1 MIRPMTRGAR
11 LLISG
16 LVVALAGLS
25 PVWAQ
30 TDSPDPENQTER
42 IGAALDAL
50 SKGDPVLAR
59 VDGYE
64 IRWADVQASAGDLP
78 EAYKGRIEAILPAL
92 LGRLIDRRLL
102 VTAGREAG
110 LADDPGVR
118 RKVTEFEDRA
128 ISEAFAEQK
137 IDAAIDTKTLRA
149 RYEAYRQRLA
159 DRTEVRARHILLNS
173 REEALDAIAALDAGA
188 DFTILAQHRS
198 QAPSAEQGGDVGYF
212 TRDSMAPEF
221 AEMAFRLKVGTY
233 SPAPLETKFGWYV
246 IKVEDRREETPRS
259 FFKMRDDL
267 RQEAGRELL
276 ERALADLRRRADIEL
291 FPETSDAR
299 Q

>member
-1 MIRPMTRGAR
+1 M
-11 LLISG
+11 LI
-16 LVVALAGLS
+16 LALAAVLAGLS

-30 TDSPDPENQTER
+30 TDSSSPENKTER
-42 IGAALDAL
+42 IGTALDAL
-50 SKGDPVLAR
+50 GKGDPVLAR

-64 IRWADVQASAGDLP
+64 IRWADVQASARDLP

-118 RKVTEFEDRA
+118 RKVTKFEDRA

-137 IDAAIDTKTLRA
+137 IGAAIDTKALRA
-149 RYEAYRQRLA
+149 RYDAYRQRLA
-159 DRTEVRARHILLNS
+159 DRTEVRARHILLNN
-173 REEALDAIAALDAGA
+173 REAALDVIAALDAGA
-188 DFTILAQHRS
+188 DFAILARHRS
-198 QAPSAEQGGDVGYF
+198 LAPSAEQGGDVGYF

-221 AEMAFRLKVGTY
+221 AEMAFRLTVGTY
-233 SPAPLETKFGWYV
+233 SPVPLETKFGWYV

-259 FFKMRDDL
+259 FFKMRDEL

-276 ERALADLRRRADIEL
+276 ERALAGLRRKADIEL
-291 FPETSDAR
+291 FPEASDAR

>member
-1 MIRPMTRGAR
+1 MIRSMMRCAR
-11 LLISG
+11 LLI
-16 LVVALAGLS
+16 LALAVVLAGLDA
-25 PVWAQ
+25 VWAQ
-30 TDSPDPENQTER
+30 TDSPSPNSKTER
-42 IGAALDAL
+42 IGTALDAL
-50 SKGDPVLAR
+50 GKGDPVLAR

-64 IRWADVQASAGDLP
+64 IRWADVEASASDLP
-78 EAYKGRIEAILPAL
+78 EAYQGRIEAILPAL

-118 RKVTEFEDRA
+118 QKVTEFEDRA

-137 IDAAIDTKTLRA
+137 INAAIDTKALRA
-149 RYEAYRQRLA
+149 RYEAYRQGLA

-173 REEALDAIAALDAGA
+173 REAALDVIAELDAGA
-188 DFTILAQHRS
+188 DFATLARQRS
-198 QAPSAEQGGDVGYF
+198 LAPSAAQGGDVDYF
-212 TRDSMAPEF
+212 TRDSMAPDF
-221 AEMAFRLKVGTY
+221 AEMAFRLEVGAY

-246 IKVEDRREETPRS
+246 IKVEDRRGETPRS
-259 FFKMRDDL
+259 FFEMRDDL

-291 FPETSDAR
+291 FPEAPNAR